1 MVQLINPLL
10 LAWNVWLVT
19 LLVAFMAGLSK
30 SGIKGI
36 VMLGIPV
43 LAILYGAKQSTSIL
57 LPFLIMG
64 DLLAIRFYWHHAKWA
79 HVIKLL
85 PYAIVGVVVAVFVGK
100 YIDDKLFKICMAS
113 VLLLSVSLIVIND
126 LRRSPRNLLQHP
138 RVLPV
143 FGLVGGFATMI
154 GNLAGPVFSLYLLTL
169 KLPKKEFIGTGA
181 MFYLTLNIFKIPF
194 HIWSWHTITFDTLQ
208 MNLVM
213 FPIVLIGFAL
223 GSRMVRLIP
232 ESAYRYFVLGI
243 TAISALMLYF
253 K

>member
-1 MVQLINPLL
+1 
-10 LAWNVWLVT
+10 
-19 LLVAFMAGLSK
+19 
-30 SGIKGI
+30 
-36 VMLGIPV
+36 
-43 LAILYGAKQSTSIL
+43 
-57 LPFLIMG
+57 
-64 DLLAIRFYWHHAKWA
+64 
-79 HVIKLL
+79 
-85 PYAIVGVVVAVFVGK
+85 
-100 YIDDKLFKICMAS
+100 
-113 VLLLSVSLIVIND
+113 
-126 LRRSPRNLLQHP
+126 
-138 RVLPV
+138 
-143 FGLVGGFATMI
+143 MI

-169 KLPKKEFIGTGA
+169 KLPKKEFIGMGA

-223 GSRMVRLIP
+223 RSRMVRIIP